1 MKLIKRFSN
10 SAEEEL
16 NCRGGQSYIHTYMFA
31 EIANCVDISILFL
44 GRCSKLCCFFTQ
56 NWNIFIIFREDL
68 INVKQNF
75 YVYRSEEN
83 VAFPM
88 LYKKNCYAYT
98 NISYMYVCV
107 CVMPFHTSGTICYMN
122 FQKLRF
128 LWVVLLLRF
137 SLTIF
142 TNGFV
147 VNLQKNNIDVK

>member
-98 NISYMYVCV
+98 NISYMYVCYMSV
-107 CVMPFHTSGTICYMN
+107 SCPSTPLEQFDIYEFPKVTISLGGFAFPFFSNN
-122 FQKLRF
+122 FYKWFR
-128 LWVVLLLRF
+128 RK
-137 SLTIF
+137 F
-142 TNGFV
+142 TE
-147 VNLQKNNIDVK
+147 K

>member
-16 NCRGGQSYIHTYMFA
+16 NCRGGQSYIRTYMFA

-88 LYKKNCYAYT
+88 LYKKNRYAYT
-98 NISYMYVCV
+98 NISYMYVCYMCV
-107 CVMPFHTSGTICYMN
+107 CHALPHLWNNLLYEFPKVTISLVGFAFTFFSNN
-122 FQKLRF
+122 FYKWFR
-128 LWVVLLLRF
+128 RK
-137 SLTIF
+137 F
-142 TNGFV
+142 TE
-147 VNLQKNNIDVK
+147 K